1 MIFVT
6 FREYFLGKKLSFVEM
21 AILCLSGRAIPRVL
35 SESLPAERALWHKWA
50 EIYEDVSVFYS
61 ESLPAERAFWTFQV
75 FKSLSDF
82 PIFQN
87 VSTTIL
93 IVTAIKNYSTRNLKI
108 FLRNLVDFFI
118 YFFENFTL
126 PFVLMYITISI
137 SISKIKNIF
146 LKIFTSTSLEIT

>member
-35 SESLPAERALWHKWA
+35 SESLPAERA
-50 EIYEDVSVFYS
+50 
-61 ESLPAERAFWTFQV
+61 FWTFQV

-82 PIFQN
+82 PFFQN

-93 IVTAIKNYSTRNLKI
+93 IVTTIKNYSTRNLKI

-137 SISKIKNIF
+137 LISKIKNIY
-146 LKIFTSTSLEIT
+146 LKIFTSISLEIT

>member
-21 AILCLSGRAIPRVL
+21 AIFALYGRGIPRVP
-35 SESLPAERALWHKWA
+35 SG
-50 EIYEDVSVFYS
+50 
-61 ESLPAERAFWTFQV
+61 SLPAERAFWTFQV

-82 PIFQN
+82 PTFQN

-137 SISKIKNIF
+137 SISKIKNIY

>member
-21 AILCLSGRAIPRVL
+21 AIFALYGRGIPRV
-35 SESLPAERALWHKWA
+35 P
-50 EIYEDVSVFYS
+50 S

-87 VSTTIL
+87 VSTIIL
-93 IVTAIKNYSTRNLKI
+93 IVTTIKNYSTRNLKF

-137 SISKIKNIF
+137 SISKIKNIY